1 MILEIADIHINA
13 GQQADFEKAVNL
25 AMSTIFAKAKGF
37 RGHQLRHSIE
47 TPDRYVLL
55 LNWDTLE
62 DHTVAFRGSV
72 LFTEWRSLIGAYFAK
87 PPYVEH
93 FKLIDAS
100 ASHAT

>member
-25 AMSTIFAKAKGF
+25 AMSTIFAKAHGF

-62 DHTVAFRGSV
+62 DHTVAFRGSA

-93 FKLIDAS
+93 FELIDAS
-100 ASHAT
+100 TSQAT